1 MRPLVSES
9 SERKLAVIL
18 AAVLALVTLLP
29 LPVSAVVTFTHG
41 VASGDVTPFSAL
53 LWTRAETATSLT
65 VEVSTTSNFGSLA
78 FRRQVATSVAHDFT
92 AKVLAAPLRPDTVY
106 HYRWRH
112 GSSVSEVGTFKT
124 APLPWVS
131 ADVRFGWSGDTDG
144 VRQLNGEPFFNDFE
158 ALDTATGDGLDF
170 FIYLGDTIYS
180 DSPLLPPALHADTL
194 DEYRAFYKANRDY
207 PALKNLLR
215 STSTYAVWDDH
226 EVRNDYDVTVDP
238 ALYAAGR
245 QAFREYMPVIDIPLP
260 SQACVGHPM
269 FKVFRWGAH
278 VDLIVLDT
286 HSCRSQS
293 AAPACPLP
301 AGFLFPTDPLPT
313 LPDAFRP
320 PFGGFTTPTQSPT
333 CLAAIN
339 DPSRTLLGSVQK
351 ALLKAALRHSTATVK
366 FVISPSTIA
375 QTLVTPLARWEGYA
389 AERREVLEFIRDH
402 GIQNVIFLSTDD
414 HRNLIIPVL
423 VDLFADPTPVALE
436 FVTGPIAAFTDADGF
451 RFFFGPGKLSDAAIA
466 ANNALLDIAGA
477 ECRNTDA
484 YSYGVVEVSAAGAV
498 TVTLK
503 DAAGGTILSEQAGNA
518 PCVKSL
524 TP

>member
-1 MRPLVSES
+1 
-9 SERKLAVIL
+9 
-18 AAVLALVTLLP
+18 
-29 LPVSAVVTFTHG
+29 
-41 VASGDVTPFSAL
+41 
-53 LWTRAETATSLT
+53 
-65 VEVSTTSNFGSLA
+65 
-78 FRRQVATSVAHDFT
+78 
-92 AKVLAAPLRPDTVY
+92 
-106 HYRWRH
+106 
-112 GSSVSEVGTFKT
+112 
-124 APLPWVS
+124 
-131 ADVRFGWSGDTDG
+131 
-144 VRQLNGEPFFNDFE
+144 
-158 ALDTATGDGLDF
+158 
-170 FIYLGDTIYS
+170 
-180 DSPLLPPALHADTL
+180 
-194 DEYRAFYKANRDY
+194 
-207 PALKNLLR
+207 
-215 STSTYAVWDDH
+215 
-226 EVRNDYDVTVDP
+226 VRNDYDVTVDP

-518 PCVKSL
+518 PCVKTL